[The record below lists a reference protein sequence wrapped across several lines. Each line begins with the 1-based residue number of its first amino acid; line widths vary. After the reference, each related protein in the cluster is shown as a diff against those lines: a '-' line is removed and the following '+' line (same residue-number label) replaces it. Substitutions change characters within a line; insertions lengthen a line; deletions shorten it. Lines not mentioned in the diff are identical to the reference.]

1 MKAEMKMNDTIKRIT
16 ETKVPIFEEFKRFI
30 AKGNVLDLAVG
41 VIMATA
47 FGSITTNLVNNVI
60 MPVVGILIGG
70 IDFSTLSVT
79 MTGFN
84 GEEVVMQ
91 YGLFIQAVVNFFIIA
106 LSVFLLVRILTS
118 RKRKLEAEAAKA
130 LAAMKSEPPKP
141 TNEELLLAE
150 IRDLLKKQ
158 NAASQR

>member
-1 MKAEMKMNDTIKRIT
+1 MKDTIKRMK
-16 ETKVPIFEEFKRFI
+16 ETKVPILEEFKKFI

-41 VIMATA
+41 VVMATA
-47 FGSITTNLVNNVI
+47 FGAITTNLVNNVI
-60 MPVVGILIGG
+60 MPLVGILIGG

-84 GEEVVMQ
+84 GQEVVMQ

-106 LSVFLLVRILTS
+106 LSVFLLVRILTA

-130 LAAMKSEPPKP
+130 AAEKKPEPPKP
-141 TNEELLLAE
+141 TNEELLLTE
-150 IRDLLKKQ
+150 IRDLLREQ
-158 NAASQR
+158 NRK